1 MIFSTEWLACIPTA
15 GLRKVWQ
22 SGNWEEAEI
31 PLVLLM
37 VFCPQPQDVRLRG
50 YTAGPRSGALEN
62 KGDSGAAPQ
71 PSTHAQLPPRP
82 AILRFPSRKR
92 EQCRGAAENRR

>member
-31 PLVLLM
+31 PLILLM
-37 VFCPQPQDVRLRG
+37 VFCPQPQDVRLRVHG
-50 YTAGPRSGALEN
+50 RAKKRC
-62 KGDSGAAPQ
+62 
-71 PSTHAQLPPRP
+71 
-82 AILRFPSRKR
+82 SRKTKVAP
-92 EQCRGAAENRR
+92 EQPHSLRHTLSFLPVPPY